1 MTTLTERST
10 NHSTFVIER
19 TYPVPVERVW
29 QAHADNAQR
38 TQWFGAEE
46 NFTATEDSEDF
57 RVGGRTIQDGQWHGG
72 PTSRYEST
80 YTDIVEN
87 RRIVNTYDM
96 WVDGRHLST
105 SIATTELEPVDGGT
119 RLTFTEQDVYYDG
132 LDDGVQRETGC
143 AGILDALGTFLT
155 R

>member
-1 MTTLTERST
+1 MTTLTDRFT
-10 NHSTFVIER
+10 QHATFVVER

-29 QAHADNAQR
+29 AAHADNAQR
-38 TQWFGAEE
+38 VQWFGAEDS
-46 NFTATEDSEDF
+46 FVATEDTQDF
-57 RVGGRTIQDGQWHGG
+57 RVGGRTVNDGRWHDG
-72 PTSRYEST
+72 PTSRYVST

-96 WVDGRHLST
+96 WVDGEHLST

-119 RLTFTEQDVYYDG
+119 RLTYTEQGVYFDV
-132 LDDGVQRETGC
+132 LDHAPQREQGC
-143 AGILDALGTFLT
+143 AGILDALGAFLT